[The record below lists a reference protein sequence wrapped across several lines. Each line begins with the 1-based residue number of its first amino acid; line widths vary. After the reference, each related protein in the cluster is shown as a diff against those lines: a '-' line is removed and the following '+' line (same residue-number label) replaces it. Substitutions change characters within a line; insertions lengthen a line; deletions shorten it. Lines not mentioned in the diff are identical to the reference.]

1 MDGIAVGSQRAATL
15 RGVRV
20 ALGVL
25 LGAMLALS
33 GCGAPPQ
40 PPTPAPAPTAP
51 PTPVPTPEAVADGV
65 RYDIGGRR
73 MFLSCAGAGS
83 PTVLL
88 EAGLAADHTGWDLV
102 QPGLAKLTR
111 VCSYDRAGL
120 GRSDP
125 ATTPRTSAAVVAD
138 LRALLDAAGERGPY
152 VLVAHSFGALHARAF
167 TAAYPAE
174 VAALVLV
181 DAVHEDWWRRSLELL
196 PPAAPGDSPRLQSFR
211 AFLAEGVADPAANAE
226 GIDIPA
232 TADEL
237 RAAGD
242 LGDRPLVVLR
252 AAIFDVLAPGLPPA
266 VAAQLKILF
275 QEELPGRMAALSTD
289 STVVTVPDSGH
300 NIPQQRPDLVVVA
313 VQAVLAAA
321 RG

>member
-1 MDGIAVGSQRAATL
+1 MIVDVARAAFR
-15 RGVRV
+15 RG
-20 ALGVL
+20 
-25 LGAMLALS
+25 GARIIGAWLVLALA
-33 GCGAPPQ
+33 GCAAPMAS
-40 PPTPAPAPTAP
+40 PTPAPTALPTPAPTA
-51 PTPVPTPEAVADGV
+51 TPEAVAGGA

-73 MFLSCAGAGS
+73 LLLSCSGAGA

-88 EAGLAADHTGWDLV
+88 EAGLAADHTSWALV
-102 QPGLAKLTR
+102 QPEIAQLTR

-125 ATTPRTSAAVVAD
+125 APAPRTAAAVVAD
-138 LRALLDAAGERGPY
+138 LRALLSAAGERGPY

-167 TAAYPAE
+167 TAAYPDQ
-174 VAALVLV
+174 VAALVFV

-196 PPAAPGDSPRLQSFR
+196 PPAAPGDSPRLQGFR
-211 AFLAEGVADPAANAE
+211 AFLTEGVADPAANAE

-232 TADEL
+232 TAEEL

-252 AAIFDVLAPGLPPA
+252 AAVFDVLAPGLPPA
-266 VAAQLKILF
+266 VADQLQLLF
-275 QEELPGRMAALSTD
+275 QAELQARLAALSTD
-289 STVVTVPDSGH
+289 STLVTVPDSGH
-300 NIPQQRPDLVVVA
+300 NIPRQRPDLVVVA

-321 RG
+321 KG

>member
-1 MDGIAVGSQRAATL
+1 MGVVRSMLCRGRAVLVG
-15 RGVRV
+15 
-20 ALGVL
+20 AL
-25 LGAMLALS
+25 LALALA
-33 GCGAPPQ
+33 GCGAPP
-40 PPTPAPAPTAP
+40 PSPTPTMAPTAP
-51 PTPVPTPEAVADGV
+51 PTPAPTPAPEAIADGV

-73 MFLSCAGAGS
+73 MFLSCAGSGS

-88 EAGLAADHTGWDLV
+88 EAGLAADHTGWALV
-102 QPGLAKLTR
+102 QPEVAKLAR

-125 ATTPRTSAAVVAD
+125 APTPRTSADVAAD
-138 LRALLDAAGERGPY
+138 LHALLEAAGERGPY

-167 TAAYPAE
+167 TAAHPDS

-196 PPAAPGDSPRLQSFR
+196 PPAVPGDSPRLKGFR

-266 VAAQLKILF
+266 VAARLQKLF

-289 STVVTVPDSGH
+289 STLVTVPDSGH
-300 NIPQQRPDLVVVA
+300 NIPRQRPELVVVA
-313 VQAVLAAA
+313 VQAALAAV